1 MFERPLIFVQP
12 KNSKFFQRFLIMVY
26 FSAFF
31 LLGWAAYDSGLANEV
46 EIIVNSDFSL
56 QVILFFTIR
65 ERIYAF
71 I

>member
-1 MFERPLIFVQP
+1 MT
-12 KNSKFFQRFLIMVY
+12 
-26 FSAFF
+26 
-31 LLGWAAYDSGLANEV
+31 GLANEV